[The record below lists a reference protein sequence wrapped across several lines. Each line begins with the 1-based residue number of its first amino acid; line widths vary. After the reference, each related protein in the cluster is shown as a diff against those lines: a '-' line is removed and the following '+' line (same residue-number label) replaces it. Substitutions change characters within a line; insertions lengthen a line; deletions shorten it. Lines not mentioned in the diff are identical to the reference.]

1 MKSRRRGGSSFPLQY
16 YNSKAPFVSGP
27 AGTDMQSYGNI
38 IRPHIPMKGG
48 SKGGLKCGLKGG
60 LKGGS
65 RRKRSRGG
73 FVPSVMEGFVAL
85 TSKYIT
91 PLALFSGYKLMTRK
105 KSKEGKKSK
114 NKR

>member
-48 SKGGLKCGLKGG
+48 SKGGLKGG
-60 LKGGS
+60 SKGGS

-105 KSKEGKKSK
+105 KSKKGKKSK

>member
-48 SKGGLKCGLKGG
+48 SKGGLKCG
-60 LKGGS
+60 S

>member
-48 SKGGLKCGLKGG
+48 SKGGLK
-60 LKGGS
+60 GGS

-105 KSKEGKKSK
+105 KSKKGKKSK

>member
-48 SKGGLKCGLKGG
+48 LKGG
-60 LKGGS
+60 SKAGS

-91 PLALFSGYKLMTRK
+91 PLALFSVYKLMTIK
-105 KSKEGKKSK
+105 KSKKGKKSK

>member
-48 SKGGLKCGLKGG
+48 LKGG
-60 LKGGS
+60 SKAGSKAGS

-105 KSKEGKKSK
+105 KSKKGKKSK

>member
-48 SKGGLKCGLKGG
+48 LKGG
-60 LKGGS
+60 SKAGSKAGS
-65 RRKRSRGG
+65 RRKRSRGV

-105 KSKEGKKSK
+105 KSKKGKKSK

>member
-48 SKGGLKCGLKGG
+48 SKAGSKA
-60 LKGGS
+60 GS

-105 KSKEGKKSK
+105 KSKKGKKSK